1 MVSPENQTTSPKT
14 FLCVEDITIRAKN
27 RLCFTGT
34 NWQMREGEQWAV
46 IGPTGGGKSI
56 FVKALAG
63 RLPVVRGQILNYFDG
78 TPEGRAY
85 SLPGEVILVSAETQ
99 RDMLTRHAQYHQARW
114 QSTEGDGV
122 PTVAE
127 FLRGELAD
135 DRLTYVANPADLDA
149 ATLSA
154 RKSQAVDLLGI
165 SHLLE
170 RRVTHLSNGEGRRVL
185 LARALTLSPKLLILD
200 DPFSGLDHDTRKT
213 LIESLTTLL
222 ENRQQRLLLVVSRLE
237 EIPRGI
243 THVLGIA
250 DHRIMAQGTTADVC
264 ASSFARSVFETVTL
278 PAEENLTFPVWD
290 WPALPDGTPLI
301 EFSHVNV
308 TYQGADVLH
317 DITWT
322 MRQGEHWAI
331 RGPNGAGK
339 STLLSLI
346 LADNPQAYSNDVKIF
361 GQQRGSGESIWEIKQ
376 HIGWVAPEIHMYYPA
391 RADCRMVVCSG
402 FFDSVG
408 LYQQVTE
415 KQSRT
420 AADWMRMLRIDRLAE
435 RPFNEVSIGEQRLVL
450 LARALVKQPRLL
462 ILDEPCQGLDS
473 AHRARILRLLDALCE
488 QTPVSLLYVTHHRD
502 EVPGVI
508 TNVLR
513 LERGCLREM
522 EIKK

>member
-1 MVSPENQTTSPKT
+1 MVFIDNQTTSPKT
-14 FLCVEDITIRAKN
+14 FLSVEDITIRAKN
-27 RLCFTGT
+27 RLCFAGT
-34 NWQMREGEQWAV
+34 HWQMREGEQWAV

-56 FVKALAG
+56 IVKTLAG
-63 RLPVVRGQILNYFDG
+63 RLPVVRGQIMNYFDG
-78 TPEGRAY
+78 TTEGRAY
-85 SLPGEVILVSAETQ
+85 TRPGEVILVSAETQ
-99 RDMLTRHAQYHQARW
+99 RDMLTRHALFHQARW
-114 QSTEGDGV
+114 QSTEANDV

-127 FLRGELAD
+127 FLRGEIAD
-135 DRLTYVANPADLDA
+135 DRLTYDANPEDQDDA
-149 ATLSA
+149 ALST
-154 RKSQAVDLLGI
+154 RRLEAVDLLGI

-185 LARALTLSPKLLILD
+185 LARALTLSPKFLILD
-200 DPFSGLDHDTRKT
+200 DPFAGLDIGTRKT
-213 LIESLTTLL
+213 LLESLTTLL
-222 ENRQQRLLLVVSRLE
+222 ENRQQRLLLVVSREE

-243 THVLGIA
+243 THVMGIA
-250 DHRIMAQGTTADVC
+250 DHRIVVQGIKSEVC
-264 ASSFARSVFETVTL
+264 ASPFARSVFEAKPLQV
-278 PAEENLTFPVWD
+278 EDDLTFPVQD
-290 WPALPDGTPLI
+290 WSALKVGTPLI
-301 EFSHVNV
+301 EFNHVNV
-308 TYQGADVLH
+308 TYQGAEVLR

-346 LADNPQAYSNDVKIF
+346 LADNPQVYANEVKIF
-361 GQQRGSGESIWEIKQ
+361 GLQRGSGESIWEIKQ

-391 RADCRMVVCSG
+391 RADCSMVVCSG

-415 KQSRT
+415 EQSRT
-420 AADWMRMLRIDRLAE
+420 AAEWMRMLRIDGLAE
-435 RPFNEVSIGEQRLVL
+435 RPFNEVSVGEQRLVL

-513 LERGCLREM
+513 LERGRVREV
-522 EIKK
+522 EG

>member
-1 MVSPENQTTSPKT
+1 MVSPDDQTASPKT
-14 FLCVEDITIRAKN
+14 FLSVEDITIRAKN
-27 RLCFTGT
+27 RLCFAGT
-34 NWQMREGEQWAV
+34 HWQMRDGEQWAI

-99 RDMLTRHAQYHQARW
+99 RDMLQRHAQYHQARW
-114 QSTEGDGV
+114 QSTEGGDV
-122 PTVAE
+122 PTVTE

-135 DRLTYVANPADLDA
+135 DRLSYDANPADLDEA
-149 ATLSA
+149 ALSA
-154 RKSQAVDLLGI
+154 RKLQAVDLLGI
-165 SHLLE
+165 SHLME

-200 DPFSGLDHDTRKT
+200 DPFAGLDHDTRRT
-213 LIESLTTLL
+213 LIGSLTTLL
-222 ENRQQRLLLVVSRLE
+222 ESRRQRLLLVVSREE
-237 EIPRGI
+237 EIPQGI
-243 THVLGIA
+243 THVMGIA
-250 DHRIMAQGTTADVC
+250 DHQIVVQGTKTEVC
-264 ASSFARSVFETVTL
+264 ASLFARKVFEAETA
-278 PAEENLTFPVWD
+278 PAEEDLTFPTED
-290 WPALPDGTPLI
+290 WPALPAGTPLI
-301 EFSHVNV
+301 EFDHVSV
-308 TYQGADVLH
+308 TYQGADVLR

-322 MRQGEHWAI
+322 MRKGEHWAI

-346 LADNPQAYSNDVKIF
+346 LADNPQAYANEVKIF

-408 LYQQVTE
+408 LYRQPTE
-415 KQSRT
+415 EQSQT
-420 AADWMRMLRIDRLAE
+420 AADWMRVLRIDGLAE
-435 RPFNEVSIGEQRLVL
+435 RPFNEISVGEQRLVL

-473 AHRARILRLLDALCE
+473 AHRARILRVLDALCE

-502 EVPGVI
+502 EVPRVI

-513 LERGCLREM
+513 LERGRVREI
-522 EIKK
+522 E